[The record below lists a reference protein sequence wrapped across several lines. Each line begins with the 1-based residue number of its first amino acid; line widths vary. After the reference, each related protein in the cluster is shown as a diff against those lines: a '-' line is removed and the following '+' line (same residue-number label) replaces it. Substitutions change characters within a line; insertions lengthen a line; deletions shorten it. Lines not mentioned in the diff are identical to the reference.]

1 MSSETRAPEPP
12 GAGAPAADAALT
24 PADRE
29 ALREIAVEAVRRAVA
44 KRDPAETA
52 GAGSLAAMRG
62 VFVSIY
68 VGGRLRGCLG
78 RPRPERALAETVA
91 EMAAAA
97 AIEDDRFEP
106 VAPDEIPRLRVEI
119 SVLSEPTP
127 VSGPDEIVVGRD
139 GVVVE
144 AGDRVGLLLPQV
156 ATRCRLSAAAFLAE
170 AARKAGLPPDGWRR
184 AAVARFTAEAF

>member
-12 GAGAPAADAALT
+12 GAGAPAAEAALA

-44 KRDPAETA
+44 KRDPAETRA
-52 GAGSLAAMRG
+52 AGSLAATRG
-62 VFVSIY
+62 VFVSLY
-68 VGGRLRGCLG
+68 VGGSLRGCLG

-106 VAPDEIPRLRVEI
+106 IAPDEIPRLRVEI
-119 SVLSEPTP
+119 SVLSEPIP

-184 AAVARFTAEAF
+184 AVVARFTAEVF